1 VLTFRREDRMK
12 KMGMILI
19 GLALLVLGFLAGSD
33 FEFVAKP
40 NRIGVIEIRGTIAEV
55 GETLKSLKSFR
66 RDANV
71 KAILVRIDSP
81 GGGIAPS
88 QELYRELKR
97 VAQVK
102 PVVASLGAVAASGG
116 YYVAAATQ
124 RIISNPGTITGSIG
138 VISYFPNLKDLF
150 EKIGLHTVIIK
161 SGQFK
166 DVGNPGREM
175 TQQEK
180 DLIQAID
187 EAHRQFIAD
196 VAQGRSL
203 PVEKVREIADGRILM
218 GEAALKLGLVDE
230 LGNMEDAVAVAAR
243 MGKIEGEPELVH
255 AKKKKFSLLDL
266 LLGSDVSEKVSG
278 LLEGAH
284 DPLRYQLP

>member
-1 VLTFRREDRMK
+1 MK
-12 KMGMILI
+12 KVGMILV
-19 GLALLVLGFLAGSD
+19 GLALIALGFAVGSD
-33 FEFVAKP
+33 FEFTAKP
-40 NRIGVIEIRGTIAEV
+40 NRIGVIEIRGTIADV
-55 GETLKSLKSFR
+55 RETLKSLKTFR

-71 KAILVRIDSP
+71 RAVLVRIDSP

-88 QELYRELKR
+88 QELYREIRRL
-97 VAQVK
+97 AQEK
-102 PVVASLGAVAASGG
+102 PVVSSLGAVAASGG

-124 RIISNPGTITGSIG
+124 RIVSNPGTITGSIG

-150 EKIGLHTVIIK
+150 DKIGLHTVIVK

-180 DLIQAID
+180 DLIQATID

-196 VAQGRSL
+196 VAQGRNI
-203 PVEKVREIADGRILM
+203 PEEKVRQIADGRILM
-218 GEAALKLGLVDE
+218 GETALKLGLVDE
-230 LGNMEDAVAVAAR
+230 LGNLEDAVTAAAR
-243 MGKIEGEPELVH
+243 LGKIEGEPELVY
-255 AKKKKFSLLDL
+255 AKKKRLSLLDL
-266 LLGSDVSEKVSG
+266 LLGSDASERFNG
-278 LLEGAH
+278 LLEGSY

>member
-1 VLTFRREDRMK
+1 MK
-12 KMGMILI
+12 KMGMILV
-19 GLALLVLGFLAGSD
+19 GLALLGLGFVVGSD
-33 FEFVAKP
+33 FEFMAKP
-40 NRIGVIEIRGTIAEV
+40 NRIGVIEVRGTIADV
-55 GETLKSLKSFR
+55 RETLKSLKAFR

-71 KAILVRIDSP
+71 RAVLVRIDSP

-97 VAQVK
+97 LGQEK
-102 PVVASLGAVAASGG
+102 PVVSSLGAVAASGG
-116 YYVAAATQ
+116 YYVAASTQ

-180 DLIQAID
+180 DLIQATID

-196 VAQGRSL
+196 VAEGRNL
-203 PVEKVREIADGRILM
+203 PEEKVRQIADGRILM
-218 GEAALKLGLVDE
+218 GETALKLGLVDE
-230 LGNMEDAVAVAAR
+230 LGNLEDAVAAAAR
-243 MGKIEGEPELVH
+243 MGKIEGEPELVY
-255 AKKKKFSLLDL
+255 AKKKRLSLLDL
-266 LLGSDVSEKVSG
+266 LLGSEASERLNG
-278 LLEGAH
+278 LLEGSY

>member
-1 VLTFRREDRMK
+1 MK
-12 KMGMILI
+12 KTLMILA

-33 FEFVAKP
+33 FEMVAKP
-40 NRIGVIEIRGTIAEV
+40 NRIGVIEVKGTIADV
-55 GETLKSLKSFR
+55 QETLRSLKSFR
-66 RDANV
+66 NDPNI

-97 VAQVK
+97 FSQEK
-102 PVVASLGAVAASGG
+102 PVVSSLGSVAASGG
-116 YYVAAATQ
+116 YYVAVGTQ

-150 EKIGLHTVIIK
+150 EKIGFHTVIVK

-180 DLIQAID
+180 DLIQVTID
-187 EAHRQFIAD
+187 EAHRQFITD
-196 VAQGRSL
+196 VAQGRKL
-203 PVEKVREIADGRILM
+203 PEEKVREVADGRIFM
-218 GEAALKLGLVDE
+218 GETALRLGLVDE
-230 LGNMEDAVAVAAR
+230 LGNMEDAVTAAAR
-243 MGKIEGEPELVH
+243 MGRIEGEPELIY
-255 AKKKKFSLLDL
+255 AKKRKLSLLDL
-266 LLGSDVSEKVSG
+266 LLGSEVSERLNG
-278 LLEGAH
+278 ILEGSYE
-284 DPLRYQLP
+284 PLRYQMP